1 MSVSAIERLLWEFG
15 EKEAR
20 IEQFKQDP
28 DNYIKGRDISERES
42 QMLKDM
48 DVKALVDHGVSSM
61 LTMMVWPMM
70 EGVDDMPFDYLTRM
84 NGGTLPAMGL
94 TRFQHAGLR
103 TFLFLRALWWS
114 IVGKPNKK
122 SMADM

>member
-15 EKEAR
+15 EKESR
-20 IEQFKQDP
+20 IEQFKETP
-28 DNYIKGRDISERES
+28 DAYMNGRDITDGER

-48 DVKALVDHGVSSM
+48 DVKGLVDHGVSSM

-70 EGVDDMPFDYLTRM
+70 NGVDDMPFDYLTRM
-84 NGGTLPAMGL
+84 NGGTLPSMGL
-94 TRFQHAGLR
+94 TRFQHAGLK
-103 TFLFLRALWWS
+103 TFLFLRAFWWS

>member
-15 EKEAR
+15 DKEAR
-20 IEQFKQDP
+20 IEEFKRDP
-28 DNYIKGRDISERES
+28 DGYMAQRDITDSES

-48 DVKALVDHGVSSM
+48 DVKGLVDHGVSSM

-70 EGVDDMPFDYLTRM
+70 KGADDMPFDYLTKM
-84 NGGTLPAMGL
+84 NGGTLPPMGL
-94 TRFQHAGLR
+94 TRFQHAGLK
-103 TFLFLRALWWS
+103 TFLFLRGLWWS
-114 IVGKPNKK
+114 IVGKPNRK